1 MARAPVQQL
10 PLNAQLRPVATT
22 VDTYVRPAQSPLRQL
37 SEALGTANSGLKTL
51 LETRDKKA
59 EDEQELKG
67 RAAFYN
73 DSEGEFAQAVSAGTL
88 PAHYSP
94 FYVRGYKNAQG
105 AAAGQNLRTKWQDAW
120 DNWGGKDSE
129 DPEAFN
135 TFFQTF
141 VKDSVGTEDPDVLAG
156 VLPAVEALQANATTQ
171 YTQYRHDQTVK
182 GSLTSNGAVISGTV
196 QEGLEDGL
204 VQEKG
209 ADYPAIF
216 NRVNKVVA
224 DSLAKG
230 DPSGKAVDTFIDV
243 MSAKILETQDPRLLD
258 WFNQKVPGQSYTY
271 GQTPHGLEVKNATVN
286 SLETEAR
293 QQASALSTKQKAEQE
308 RLKDAAQTGIINSI
322 IETPDAPLS
331 EELLKQAEKNGDP
344 TIRVKARQWRE
355 DLSKGV
361 SNPKDVARFY
371 DDVVSGRVPPKRAL
385 REALANGVFGTAEDM
400 RAASSFVQSFEDG
413 EDRISKAMGGQVSK
427 QILDAIRQRT
437 LAKNELDTNPL
448 LGISD
453 EGFEAQADFRQLLTR
468 WIISNPDA
476 TQLEIDEQAS
486 KIGKSITDRF
496 VYPELGD
503 TEPASYNRDP
513 ALPFD
518 NPYSTPTRAEQQGG
532 DPEVQAWE
540 KTQSITPEQRKKLE
554 QQAQQKGMGY
564 DEYIR
569 SRVLQPKA
577 TPQANPT
584 APKPI
589 SFSPNEEDLGAGDRA
604 AQGITQEQASAYID
618 QAFSQAQQAGMGE
631 DDQTLLLLDLIGKGE
646 SEGNYNSVYG
656 NPGNTRDLSSYSLD
670 EIIGHQQEARRRG
683 IPSTAIGKYGF
694 LHKTLK
700 GLKAEMGLSGSEPFT
715 PELQDKMGRMLLNR
729 RGLQAYRAGRISKG
743 TFALALSQEFASLPD
758 PTTGRSFY
766 HGDNL
771 NRSRVPRSAV
781 YRALGFAAQPATY
794 SPNPPAH
801 GLARLVRPDPTFPR
815 GTGGNL
821 NFVHKGQETIS
832 PTLRTTL
839 TAASQ
844 ELGRDLTISSG
855 YRSGNHP
862 VERRKRN
869 GGGEHTRGNAADIS
883 MAGMN
888 DNQRADLVRALM
900 AQGVTRFITYT
911 GSPDMLHVDLKKQ
924 KGSNGLPYFMH
935 DKSARNLRRAP
946 AWLRAI
952 AEETT
957 SI

>member
-1 MARAPVQQL
+1 MARAPVQQI

-37 SEALGTANSGLKTL
+37 SEALGTANKGIQTL
-51 LETRDKKA
+51 IETRDKKA

-67 RAAFYN
+67 RAAFYT
-73 DSEGEFAQAVSAGTL
+73 DHAGELAQAITDGTL

-94 FYVRGYKNAQG
+94 FYLRGYKNAQG

-120 DNWGGKDSE
+120 DNWGGKGSE

-135 TFFQTF
+135 VFFQTF
-141 VKDSVGTEDPDVLAG
+141 VKDNVGTEDPDVLRG

-171 YTQYRHDQTVK
+171 YTQYRHDQTVR

-243 MSAKILETQDPRLLD
+243 MSAKILETQDPKLLD

-293 QQASALSTKQKAEQE
+293 QQANALSTKQKAEQE

-322 IETPDAPLS
+322 IDTPDAPLS

-355 DLSKGV
+355 DLTKGV

-400 RAASSFVQSFEDG
+400 RAASTFVQSFEDG
-413 EDRISKAMGGQVSK
+413 EDRIGKAMGGQVSK

-503 TEPASYNRDP
+503 TEPAAYNRDP

-518 NPYSTPTRAEQQGG
+518 NPYSTPAPAEQEGG
-532 DPEVQAWE
+532 DPEVRAWE
-540 KTQSITPEQRKKLE
+540 KAQGVTPEYRARIEE
-554 QQAQQKGMGY
+554 QAKQKGMGY

-589 SFSPNEEDLGAGDRA
+589 SYSPDEEDLGGGDRA

-618 QAFSQAQQAGMGE
+618 QAFSQAEQAGMGE

-646 SEGNYNSVYG
+646 SDGNYNAVYG

-670 EIIGHQQEARRRG
+670 DIIGHQQEARRRG
-683 IPSTAIGKYGF
+683 IPSTAIGRYGF
-694 LHKTLK
+694 LYKTLR

-766 HGDNL
+766 HGDKL

-794 SPNPPAH
+794 SPNPAAH
-801 GLARLVRPDPTFPR
+801 GLARLVRPDPTFPQ

-844 ELGRDLTISSG
+844 QLGRDLTISSG

-862 VERRKRN
+862 VERRKRS

-888 DNQRADLVRALM
+888 DSQRADLVRALM

-924 KGSNGLPYFMH
+924 RGSNGLPYFMH
-935 DKSARNLRRAP
+935 DKSARNIQRAP

-952 AEETT
+952 AEEST

>member
-1 MARAPVQQL
+1 MARAPVQQI
-10 PLNAQLRPVATT
+10 PLNAQLRPAATT

-37 SEALGTANSGLKTL
+37 SEALGTANKGLQTL
-51 LETRDKKA
+51 IETRDKKG
-59 EDEQELKG
+59 EEEQELKG
-67 RAAFYN
+67 RAGFYT
-73 DSEGEFAQAVSAGTL
+73 DHAGELAQAITEGTI

-94 FYVRGYKNAQG
+94 FYVKGFKNAQG
-105 AAAGQNLRTKWQDAW
+105 AAAGQNLRAKWQDAW

-135 TFFQTF
+135 VFFQTF

-156 VLPAVEALQANATTQ
+156 ILPAVEALQANATTQ
-171 YTQYRHDQTVK
+171 HTQYRHDATVR

-204 VQEKG
+204 VREKG
-209 ADYPAIF
+209 TDYPAIF

-230 DPSGKAVDTFIDV
+230 DPSGKAVDTFMDV
-243 MSAKILETQDPRLLD
+243 MSAKILETQDPKLLD
-258 WFNQKVPGQSYTY
+258 WFNQRVPGQSYTY
-271 GQTPHGLEVKNATVN
+271 GQTPHGLEVKNATIN

-293 QQASALSTKQKAEQE
+293 QQATALSTKQKAEQE

-331 EELLKQAEKNGDP
+331 DELLKQAEKNGDP
-344 TIRVKARQWRE
+344 TIRVKAQQWRE

-400 RAASSFVQSFEDG
+400 RAASTFVQSFEDG

-476 TQLEIDEQAS
+476 TQLEINEQAS

-503 TEPASYNRDP
+503 TEPATYNRDP

-518 NPYSTPTRAEQQGG
+518 NPYSTPTPAEQQGG

-540 KTQSITPEQRKKLE
+540 KAQSITPEQRKKLE
-554 QQAQQKGMGY
+554 EQAKQKGMGY

-577 TPQANPT
+577 APQANPT

-589 SFSPNEEDLGAGDRA
+589 SFSADEEDLGGGDRA

-646 SEGNYNSVYG
+646 SEGNYNAVYG
-656 NPGNTRDLSSYSLD
+656 NPGNTRDLSQLTLD

-694 LHKTLK
+694 LYKTLR

-729 RGLQAYRAGRISKG
+729 RGLQAYRAGRISKA

-766 HGDNL
+766 HGDGL
-771 NRSRVPRSAV
+771 NASRVPRSAV
-781 YRALGFAAQPATY
+781 YRALGFAAQPASY
-794 SPNPPAH
+794 SPNPAAH
-801 GLARLVRPDPTFPR
+801 GLARLVRPEPAFPQ

-844 ELGRDLTISSG
+844 QLGRDLTISSG

-888 DNQRADLVRALM
+888 DSQRADLVRALM

-924 KGSNGLPYFMH
+924 RGSNGLPYFMH
-935 DKSARNLRRAP
+935 DKSARNIQRAP

-952 AEETT
+952 AEEST

>member
-1 MARAPVQQL
+1 M
-10 PLNAQLRPVATT
+10 
-22 VDTYVRPAQSPLRQL
+22 DTYVRPAQSPLRQL
-37 SEALGTANSGLKTL
+37 SEALGTANKGIQTL
-51 LETRDKKA
+51 IETRDKKA
-59 EDEQELKG
+59 EEEQELKG
-67 RAAFYN
+67 KAAFYT
-73 DSEGEFAQAVSAGTL
+73 DHAGELAQAITDGTL

-120 DNWGGKDSE
+120 DNWPGKDGE

-141 VKDSVGTEDPDVLAG
+141 VKDNVGTEDQDVLRG

-171 YTQYRHDQTVK
+171 YTQYRHDQTVR

-209 ADYPAIF
+209 ADYPTIF

-243 MSAKILETQDPRLLD
+243 MSAKILETQDPKLLD

-271 GQTPHGLEVKNATVN
+271 GQTPHGLEVKNATIN

-322 IETPDAPLS
+322 IDTPDAPLS

-400 RAASSFVQSFEDG
+400 RAASTFVQSFEDG

-437 LAKNELDTNPL
+437 MADTMLEMNPL

-453 EGFEAQADFRQLLTR
+453 EGFEAQSDFRQLLTR
-468 WIISNPDA
+468 WIISNPNA
-476 TQLEIDEQAS
+476 TQYEIDEQAT
-486 KIGKSITDRF
+486 KFGKQITDRF
-496 VYPELGD
+496 ERVEGEDPK
-503 TEPASYNRDP
+503 YNRDP
-513 ALPFD
+513 SLPFENAFTSRD
-518 NPYSTPTRAEQQGG
+518 AASSDGEQQGG
-532 DPEVQAWE
+532 DPEVQTWE
-540 KTQSITPEQRKKLE
+540 KAQSITPEQRKKLE

-589 SFSPNEEDLGAGDRA
+589 SFSPDGEDLGGGDRA

-646 SEGNYNSVYG
+646 SDGNYNAVYG
-656 NPGNTRDLSSYSLD
+656 NPGNTRDLSRLTLD

-694 LHKTLK
+694 LYKTLR

-766 HGDNL
+766 HGDGL
-771 NRSRVPRSAV
+771 NASRVPRSAV
-781 YRALGFAAQPATY
+781 YRALGFAAQPASY
-794 SPNPPAH
+794 SPNPAAH
-801 GLARLVRPDPTFPR
+801 GLARLVRPDPTFPL

-844 ELGRDLTISSG
+844 QLGRDLTISSG

-862 VERRKRN
+862 VERRKRS

-883 MAGMN
+883 MAGM
-888 DNQRADLVRALM
+888 DDSQRADLVRALM

-911 GSPDMLHVDLKKQ
+911 GSPDMLHVDLKRQ
-924 KGSNGLPYFMH
+924 RSSNGLPYFMH

-952 AEETT
+952 AEEST

>member
-1 MARAPVQQL
+1 M
-10 PLNAQLRPVATT
+10 
-22 VDTYVRPAQSPLRQL
+22 
-37 SEALGTANSGLKTL
+37 
-51 LETRDKKA
+51 
-59 EDEQELKG
+59 
-67 RAAFYN
+67 
-73 DSEGEFAQAVSAGTL
+73 
-88 PAHYSP
+88 
-94 FYVRGYKNAQG
+94 
-105 AAAGQNLRTKWQDAW
+105 
-120 DNWGGKDSE
+120 
-129 DPEAFN
+129 
-135 TFFQTF
+135 
-141 VKDSVGTEDPDVLAG
+141 LAG
-156 VLPAVEALQANATTQ
+156 ILPAVEALQANATTQ

-182 GSLTSNGAVISGTV
+182 GSLTSNGAVISGAV

-204 VQEKG
+204 VREKG
-209 ADYPAIF
+209 TDYPAIF

-243 MSAKILETQDPRLLD
+243 MSAKILETQDPKLLD

-271 GQTPHGLEVKNATVN
+271 GQTPHGLEVKNTTIN

-322 IETPDAPLS
+322 IDTPDAPLS
-331 EELLKQAEKNGDP
+331 EALLKQAEKNGDP
-344 TIRVKARQWRE
+344 TIRIKARQWRE

-361 SNPKDVARFY
+361 SNPKNVARFY

-400 RAASSFVQSFEDG
+400 RAASTFVQSFEDG

-437 LAKNELDTNPL
+437 MADTMLEMNPL
-448 LGISD
+448 LGITD
-453 EGFEAQADFRQLLTR
+453 EGFEAQSDFRQLLTR
-468 WIISNPDA
+468 WIISNPNA
-476 TQLEIDEQAS
+476 TQYEIDEQAT
-486 KIGKSITDRF
+486 KFGKQITDRF
-496 VYPELGD
+496 ERVEGEDPK
-503 TEPASYNRDP
+503 YNRDP
-513 ALPFD
+513 SLPFENAFTSRD
-518 NPYSTPTRAEQQGG
+518 AASSDGEQQGG

-540 KTQSITPEQRKKLE
+540 KAQSITPEQRKKLE
-554 QQAQQKGMGY
+554 EQAKQKGMGY

-589 SFSPNEEDLGAGDRA
+589 SFSPDEEDLGGGDRA

-618 QAFSQAQQAGMGE
+618 QAFSQAQEAGMGE

-646 SEGNYNSVYG
+646 SAGNYNAVYG
-656 NPGNTRDLSSYSLD
+656 NPGNTRDLSQLTLD
-670 EIIGHQQEARRRG
+670 GIIGHQQEARRRG
-683 IPSTAIGKYGF
+683 IPSTAVGKYGF
-694 LHKTLK
+694 LYKTLR

-729 RGLQAYRAGRISKG
+729 RGLQAYRAGRISKA

-766 HGDNL
+766 HGDGL
-771 NRSRVPRSAV
+771 NASRVPRSAV

-794 SPNPPAH
+794 SPNPAAH
-801 GLARLVRPDPTFPR
+801 GLARLVRPDPTFPQ

-844 ELGRDLTISSG
+844 QLGRDLTISSG

-911 GSPDMLHVDLKKQ
+911 GSPDMLHVDLKRQ
-924 KGSNGLPYFMH
+924 RGSKGLPYFMH
-935 DKSARNLRRAP
+935 DKSARNIQRAP

-952 AEETT
+952 AEEST